1 MEGEEEPVANGEVSS
16 EDGSDKG
23 TRKTD
28 IIIITGK
35 PEKCEAARKAL
46 LVSLLV
52 CWLTVSVDHI
62 SRVDLY
68 AQKRLSLPCLSVPH
82 CPLWEIR
89 VTPGKVHQLQEQC
102 YSFLPESAVF
112 FCVQTAVWLPVF
124 GLFNVHTDVQT
135 V

>member
-46 LVSLLV
+46 LVSLLM
-52 CWLTVSVDHI
+52 CGLTVSVHYI

-68 AQKRLSLPCLSVPH
+68 ARKRLSLPRLGNP
-82 CPLWEIR
+82 P
-89 VTPGKVHQLQEQC
+89 TPPNF
-102 YSFLPESAVF
+102 FLV
-112 FCVQTAVWLPVF
+112 
-124 GLFNVHTDVQT
+124 LF
-135 V
+135 